1 MSAIQA
7 RGYVIKGE
15 GEGRSRKVEQYIL
28 ENDGI
33 RQENTTE
40 KSGATKGKLLPTP
53 SGELVSDFLVA
64 NFQNIVDYDFT
75 AGVENQLDLIAQHKL
90 GRVEMLRAFYG
101 PFQEE
106 VRAAEDSERFNGARE
121 LGIDPKSGRPIFAK
135 IGRHGGY
142 LQVGVNSGKSTG
154 GRASASDKDTNGKAS
169 TSGKNA
175 SGRSAPHDK
184 PDFYSLPA
192 GTTVKTVT
200 LEQALQQMAL
210 PQLPRTL
217 GTLDDGTPLIV
228 AAGPFGPYV
237 KGGLYSAP
245 LKVTGAVIKKAEEL
259 HAPGEYQMG
268 ATFDPYT
275 IDFATALPFYR
286 AKVDAIVHDW
296 GDIQVVLGAYG
307 PYVKGPGRYN
317 NVKIPEGTDPQQLT
331 REEAEKMLADKPKT
345 RRRAPR
351 RRAAK
356 RATTAKGSATKS
368 TNKRSTAKS
377 TTTKRQQACHRWA

>member
-1 MSAIQA
+1 MSMMDIEAFFSH
-7 RGYVIKGE
+7 IKDAENGGRELMSILVKDYGVTKDGE
-15 GEGRSRKVEQYIL
+15 QVKQYIL
-28 ENDGI
+28 ENDTI

-142 LQVGVNSGKSTG
+142 LQVGVNSGKSTS
-154 GRASASDKDTNGKAS
+154 GRASASNKGTDGKAG

-175 SGRSAPHDK
+175 SGRSASHDK

-245 LKVTGAVIKKAEEL
+245 LKVTGAKILAFER
-259 HAPGEYQMG
+259 
-268 ATFDPYT
+268 
-275 IDFATALPFYR
+275 R
-286 AKVDAIVHDW
+286 AKYILIHLDNGICLIWHLGMSGQIKISDKKLPKEKHDHVVMQTDNGFITYHDARRFGMFTYFDEKN
-296 GDIQVVLGAYG
+296 GA
-307 PYVKGPGRYN
+307 
-317 NVKIPEGTDPQQLT
+317 
-331 REEAEKMLADKPKT
+331 KPKFLQELGPEPFDE
-345 RRRAPR
+345 RI
-351 RRAAK
+351 
-356 RATTAKGSATKS
+356 GS
-368 TNKRSTAKS
+368 
-377 TTTKRQQACHRWA
+377 

>member
-1 MSAIQA
+1 
-7 RGYVIKGE
+7 
-15 GEGRSRKVEQYIL
+15 
-28 ENDGI
+28 
-33 RQENTTE
+33 
-40 KSGATKGKLLPTP
+40 
-53 SGELVSDFLVA
+53 
-64 NFQNIVDYDFT
+64 
-75 AGVENQLDLIAQHKL
+75 
-90 GRVEMLRAFYG
+90 
-101 PFQEE
+101 
-106 VRAAEDSERFNGARE
+106 
-121 LGIDPKSGRPIFAK
+121 
-135 IGRHGGY
+135 
-142 LQVGVNSGKSTG
+142 
-154 GRASASDKDTNGKAS
+154 
-169 TSGKNA
+169 
-175 SGRSAPHDK
+175 
-184 PDFYSLPA
+184 
-192 GTTVKTVT
+192 
-200 LEQALQQMAL
+200 MAL

-217 GTLDDGTPLIV
+217 GTLDDGSPLIV

-317 NVKIPEGTDPQQLT
+317 NVKIPEDTDPQQLT

-368 TNKRSTAKS
+368 TSKRSTARS
-377 TTTKRQQACHRWA
+377 TTTKRSASKHATAGRSTKTTRKTTSSTGKKTTKKS

>member
-1 MSAIQA
+1 M
-7 RGYVIKGE
+7 
-15 GEGRSRKVEQYIL
+15 
-28 ENDGI
+28 
-33 RQENTTE
+33 
-40 KSGATKGKLLPTP
+40 
-53 SGELVSDFLVA
+53 
-64 NFQNIVDYDFT
+64 
-75 AGVENQLDLIAQHKL
+75 
-90 GRVEMLRAFYG
+90 
-101 PFQEE
+101 
-106 VRAAEDSERFNGARE
+106 
-121 LGIDPKSGRPIFAK
+121 
-135 IGRHGGY
+135 
-142 LQVGVNSGKSTG
+142 GVNSGKSTG
-154 GRASASDKDTNGKAS
+154 GRASASNKDTNDKAS

-175 SGRSAPHDK
+175 SGHSASHDK

-356 RATTAKGSATKS
+356 RATAKGSATKS
-368 TNKRSTAKS
+368 TSKRSTAKS
-377 TTTKRQQACHRWA
+377 TTTKRSASKRATAGRSTKTTRKTTSSTGKKTTKKS